1 MSTGQKTVT
10 ADAARLRAAP
20 RCGARTRAG
29 TACRSPAVHGRS
41 RCRMH
46 GCGGGK
52 SRGSG
57 APRGNRNAWK
67 DGYWA
72 AAARLRRRRMTAFI
86 REMEARLADMEA
98 LFRSPDGAFD
108 APASG
113 AWGCFPFFLPDASP
127 PVLQAPPVPQV
138 SAGDGARGSENRS
151 WPRCVGGPVP
161 AQGETVAAGGSAGS
175 CAGRGVG
182 VTIRGSES
190 GPAPGSGC

>member
-1 MSTGQKTVT
+1 MSTGEKTIT

-29 TACRSPAVHGRS
+29 TACRAPAVRGRS

-52 SRGSG
+52 LRRSG

-86 REMEARLADMEA
+86 RDVEASLAELEA
-98 LFRSPDGAFD
+98 MNRSPAHSSTRSLAGTFD
-108 APASG
+108 RSASG
-113 AWGCFPFFLPDASP
+113 AWGCFPFFRTDASP
-127 PVLQAPPVPQV
+127 PALPASPVPPDRPW
-138 SAGDGARGSENRS
+138 SRDY
-151 WPRCVGGPVP
+151 
-161 AQGETVAAGGSAGS
+161 
-175 CAGRGVG
+175 
-182 VTIRGSES
+182 
-190 GPAPGSGC
+190 APGFSIWSSSWLRLLISNSAQSGR